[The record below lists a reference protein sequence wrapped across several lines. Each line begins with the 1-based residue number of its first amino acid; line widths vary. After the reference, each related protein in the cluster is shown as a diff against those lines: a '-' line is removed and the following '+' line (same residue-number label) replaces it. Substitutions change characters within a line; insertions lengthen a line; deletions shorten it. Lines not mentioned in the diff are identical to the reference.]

1 MASAPIDTMLR
12 QLRDWHTH
20 QVLGDVSDSQ
30 LLQRFTARRE
40 EAAFAALVR
49 RHGPM
54 VLGVSRRILH
64 AVQDAEDVFQATFLL
79 LARKA
84 ASIRKQSSL
93 GSWLHGVAHRLAL
106 RTKEQRTR
114 RRAYEKRAADMRDT
128 ATTATQWPD
137 VQAVLDQAL
146 DALPEKYRAALI
158 LCYLEGLTHA
168 DAAQHLGCQLA
179 TLRSHVARGRKLLR
193 ERLIKQG
200 LTLSTAGIVSL
211 LLANTTSASAPTALT
226 KTTVKIALAFA
237 AGHKAAA
244 ICSDSVAG
252 LVEGG
257 LRTMFFSK
265 VKIAS
270 VVFVAAAILSA
281 ACGLTQSAATSD
293 EPAAKPR
300 QEPAPANPQAADDA
314 KDNKDSVEVTGR
326 VADPDGKPVQGATIY
341 YMRHHVLRVRAYF
354 GEPLS
359 PPPPGQAT
367 SGADGSFHFRIAS
380 KGFEGAEE
388 EKHWFHIT
396 LTAVAAGY
404 GPGWKAVDKPEA
416 LKDVTLKLVKDDVPI
431 EGRFVGL
438 EGKPIAAATVRVLG
452 FGANGSEDLKP
463 WLDALQKQKE
473 LVFGGH
479 HPGNALDPAVI

>member
-30 LLQRFTARRE
+30 LLQRFTARHE

-114 RRAYEKRAADMRDT
+114 RRAYEMRAADMRDT
-128 ATTATQWPD
+128 ATEATHWPD
-137 VQAVLDQAL
+137 VQAALDQAL

-168 DAAQHLGCQLA
+168 DAAQRLGRKLA

-193 ERLIKQG
+193 ERLVKQG

-211 LLANTTSASAPTALT
+211 LLANTAPAAAPTALS
-226 KTTVKIALAFA
+226 KATVKLALAFTAGREA
-237 AGHKAAA
+237 ATV
-244 ICSDSVAG
+244 CSVSVAE

-265 VKIAS
+265 VNIRWRS
-270 VVFVAAAILSA
+270 F
-281 ACGLTQSAATSD
+281 
-293 EPAAKPR
+293 PNR
-300 QEPAPANPQAADDA
+300 
-314 KDNKDSVEVTGR
+314 R
-326 VADPDGKPVQGATIY
+326 PDG
-341 YMRHHVLRVRAYF
+341 
-354 GEPLS
+354 
-359 PPPPGQAT
+359 
-367 SGADGSFHFRIAS
+367 
-380 KGFEGAEE
+380 
-388 EKHWFHIT
+388 
-396 LTAVAAGY
+396 
-404 GPGWKAVDKPEA
+404 
-416 LKDVTLKLVKDDVPI
+416 
-431 EGRFVGL
+431 GL
-438 EGKPIAAATVRVLG
+438 
-452 FGANGSEDLKP
+452 
-463 WLDALQKQKE
+463 
-473 LVFGGH
+473 
-479 HPGNALDPAVI
+479 